1 MKQESLV
8 YKDRFLGVFLIEAA
22 TPFKICSD
30 DYSVVIDSP
39 ILTDLNDLPL
49 IPGTSIAGV
58 LRKTMSD
65 YCKED
70 ANNEMKDLTEEIFG
84 YVEGDNGKGSRII
97 FSHAVVINQDGSPV
111 KGIAENI
118 NDFLNFF
125 NYDSLPVRERNAVN
139 GKGVTRKHS
148 KFDEQIAPK
157 GLRFAFEVEFK
168 GNRDNENDLKAWK
181 IILNSIKSD
190 NFRLGG
196 GTRHGFGLFKL
207 INHKEN
213 IYGLNEQNELQE
225 YLDYVFLSGVKEL
238 FDDYENNLKN
248 HNEILLKN
256 ETGIVE
262 YNLKLKPRDF
272 FIFSSGFDS
281 ENTGADMSPLKEIAI
296 SYDKDKAG
304 KMYYVIP
311 ASSIKGAISHRI
323 AHHYNAIKGKFIEKI
338 GINKEEIE
346 SYASPH
352 NAGCKLLFGSK
363 KEKSGHEEDNYAGNT
378 FFEDIFIEECKCKL
392 VPLQHVSI
400 DRFTGKSIDGA
411 LFSEEVLSLSEDYE
425 INIRFII
432 KKETF
437 KEDGDIEKAVQRT
450 LFDIENGLLPLG
462 GGVNRGHGVFR
473 KA

>member
-39 ILTDLNDLPL
+39 ILTDLNGLPL

-84 YVEGDNGKGSRII
+84 YAEGDNGKGSRII

-111 KGIAENI
+111 TGIIDNL
-118 NDFLNFF
+118 NDFLNLFVA
-125 NYDSLPVRERNAVN
+125 NSLPVRERNAVN
-139 GKGVTRKHS
+139 GRGVTRKRS

-157 GLRFAFEVEFK
+157 GLRFAFEIEFK
-168 GNRDNENDLKAWK
+168 GSRDDENDLKAWD
-181 IILNSIKSD
+181 IVLNFIKSD

-196 GTRHGFGLFKL
+196 GTKHGYGLFKL
-207 INHKEN
+207 INNKEK
-213 IYGLNEQNELQE
+213 IYGLNDQNELKE
-225 YLDYVFLSGVKEL
+225 YLEYNFLSSAKEL

-248 HNEILLKN
+248 SNEILLKK

-262 YNLKLKPRDF
+262 YSLKLKPRDF

-296 SYDKDKAG
+296 SYGEDKAG

-323 AHHYNAIKGKFIEKI
+323 AYHYNAIKGKFIEK
-338 GINKEEIE
+338 INKEEIE

-363 KEKSGHEEDNYAGNT
+363 KEKSGNEEDNYAGNT

-432 KKETF
+432 KKETL
-437 KEDGDIEKAVQRT
+437 KEDGDIEKAVLRT
-450 LFDIENGLLPLG
+450 VFDIENGLLPLG
-462 GGVNRGHGVFR
+462 GGVNRGHGVFL

>member
-39 ILTDLNDLPL
+39 ILTDLNGLPL

-84 YVEGDNGKGSRII
+84 YAEGDNGKGSRII

-111 KGIAENI
+111 TGIIDNL
-118 NDFLNFF
+118 NDFLNLFVA
-125 NYDSLPVRERNAVN
+125 NSLPVRERNAVN
-139 GKGVTRKHS
+139 GRGVTRKRS

-157 GLRFAFEVEFK
+157 GLRFAFEIEFK
-168 GNRDNENDLKAWK
+168 GSRDDENDLKAWD
-181 IILNSIKSD
+181 IVLNFIKSD

-196 GTRHGFGLFKL
+196 GTKHGYGLFKL
-207 INHKEN
+207 INNKEK
-213 IYGLNEQNELQE
+213 IYGLNDQNELKE
-225 YLDYVFLSGVKEL
+225 YLEYNFLSSAKEL

-248 HNEILLKN
+248 SNEILLKK

-262 YNLKLKPRDF
+262 YSLKLKPRDF

-296 SYDKDKAG
+296 SYGKDKAG

-323 AHHYNAIKGKFIEKI
+323 AYHYNAIKGKFIEKI
-338 GINKEEIE
+338 NKEEIE
-346 SYASPH
+346 SYTSPH
-352 NAGCKLLFGSK
+352 NTGCKLLFGSK
-363 KEKSGHEEDNYAGNT
+363 KEKSGNEEDNYAGNT

-432 KKETF
+432 KKETL
-437 KEDGDIEKAVQRT
+437 KEDGDIEKAVLRT
-450 LFDIENGLLPLG
+450 VFDIENGLLPLG
-462 GGVNRGHGVFR
+462 GGVNRGHGVFL